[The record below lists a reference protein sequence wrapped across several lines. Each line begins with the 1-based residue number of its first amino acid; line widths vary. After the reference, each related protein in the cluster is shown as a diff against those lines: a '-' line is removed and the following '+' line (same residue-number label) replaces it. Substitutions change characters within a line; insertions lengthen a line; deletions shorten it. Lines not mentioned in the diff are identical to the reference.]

1 MKNGNWKN
9 RNKNKKKQVQ
19 HPKWRRLHFIS
30 RSPGEPGVLPVRTQR
45 HHRHEIRVVICLLL
59 FQYTTRTTI
68 TTTTTAIRTVTF
80 VVRLYHQ
87 RTVRMGN
94 KNKYREKNK
103 IKITT
108 AIKKNN
114 KTTLL
119 P

>member
-9 RNKNKKKQVQ
+9 RNKNKKQVQ

-30 RSPGEPGVLPVRTQR
+30 RSPGEPGVLPVRTQH
-45 HHRHEIRVVICLLL
+45 HHRHEIRVVICRLL

-68 TTTTTAIRTVTF
+68 TTTTTVIRTVTF
-80 VVRLYHQ
+80 VVRLYHK

-114 KTTLL
+114 TTTLL